1 MFQTLDEVL
10 NAARQR
16 EACTM
21 AVAAAQDADVLK
33 AVCAARDAG
42 LIRPLLLGEKSAI
55 REAAGEAEVS
65 VREEEILDIPDK
77 TEACRRAALLARD
90 GKADLIMKGG
100 IDTASV
106 MKAVLS
112 REMNLRESSLISHV
126 AVMEVPGYD
135 RLFYLTDSSINI
147 APTLEQ
153 KAAILQNAVEVAHAL
168 GNEEPKAA
176 VLCALETVN
185 PKMKSTVDAYELK
198 LMNQRGELTGCLVD
212 GPLALD
218 ESISEEAARHKKIEG
233 PVAGHAEI
241 LLVPDVE
248 CGNAL
253 NKAMVYF
260 GHAQKAGIV
269 MGARI
274 PVVLTSRNA
283 SPRSKLN
290 SIALAVLIADR
301 QRRKSHA

>member
-10 NAARQR
+10 DATRQR

-42 LIRPLLLGEKSAI
+42 LIRPLLLGEKNAI
-55 REAAGEAEVS
+55 RKAAEAANMTVC
-65 VREEEILDIPDK
+65 EEDILDAPDK
-77 TEACRRAALLARD
+77 KEACRRAALLARD
-90 GKADLIMKGG
+90 GKADLIMKGN

-106 MKAVLS
+106 MKAVLN
-112 REMNLRESSLISHV
+112 REMNLRKNSLISHV
-126 AVMEVPGYD
+126 AVMEAPGYD

-185 PKMKSTVDAYELK
+185 PKMKSTVDAHELK

-253 NKAMVYF
+253 NKAKTYF

-283 SPRSKLN
+283 SPRSKLY

-301 QRRKSHA
+301 QRRMDHA